1 MFTLP
6 GAKLRCR
13 CHSEFAVN
21 TKQIHSI
28 ALGKVQ
34 EESNPLETDRHNEK
48 HAKQKYRF
56 VEADLP
62 VIWFQVP
69 LKKDKITAC
78 GGQPQDSIICIAN
91 GRYIRHVGSPKRVRN
106 PNPSHTTHEMMST
119 LSMKHHFY
127 HNLTP
132 RVQSRDSIADDTVL
146 YPH

>member
-13 CHSEFAVN
+13 CHSEVRVN

-34 EESNPLETDRHNEK
+34 EESNSLETD
-48 HAKQKYRF
+48 QKMRNTQNKKYQF

-69 LKKDKITAC
+69 LKKDKITAY
-78 GGQPQDSIICIAN
+78 GGQPQDSIIFSQMA
-91 GRYIRHVGSPKRVRN
+91 V
-106 PNPSHTTHEMMST
+106 TFAT
-119 LSMKHHFY
+119 
-127 HNLTP
+127 
-132 RVQSRDSIADDTVL
+132 
-146 YPH
+146 